1 MIFGLHLSFE
11 IKKSI
16 LNLKLY
22 EWGIMFLSKYET
34 YTCKHWKCSLFLNFK
49 FMNYA
54 SRIKWLQIMN
64 KRIFFRV
71 FQTTNNGLLHFQ
83 SLLILAYIYYDLKN
97 KFLNL
102 RATVIWITTITVQKL
117 MYVCLTVFYSS
128 TLVIIFN

>member
-1 MIFGLHLSFE
+1 
-11 IKKSI
+11 
-16 LNLKLY
+16 
-22 EWGIMFLSKYET
+22 
-34 YTCKHWKCSLFLNFK
+34 
-49 FMNYA
+49 MNYA